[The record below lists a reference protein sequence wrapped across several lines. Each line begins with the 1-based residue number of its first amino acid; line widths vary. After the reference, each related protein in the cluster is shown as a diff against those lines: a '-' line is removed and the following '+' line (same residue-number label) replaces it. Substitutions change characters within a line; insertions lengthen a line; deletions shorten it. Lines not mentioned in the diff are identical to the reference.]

1 MFKYLF
7 HVRVRQVLAFL
18 GALFILLMV
27 LDDLEKSV
35 AAPAPAQ
42 NTTITPLVS
51 PVAIE
56 PVTDMPTL
64 QRLAFVEPV
73 KVSQI
78 TPQVSGT
85 IIEISEAF
93 RKGMVLPKGKTLL
106 KIDPLPYQITLAQ
119 AQSGLIDAEIA
130 LKNAGTRFVPGSLM
144 IKQAEAQLELA
155 KIRFKHAQKNLNATS
170 VRLPFSGE
178 INEISARLGEFISV
192 GSSVASVLAAKDK
205 EIKVQISSDDF
216 ALLSHELR
224 QQTITLDS
232 LDGQQQWLAKII
244 GVSQHANNLQ
254 RTLYLQVAN
263 ATSPIYG
270 QYLYAHLPIQGWH
283 HTVSLPESALT
294 LKGEVWW
301 IDQHQRLSKSS
312 LENYLINNKRVYFSA
327 AEGVAKHALLYPSRS
342 YTKGMQVRL
351 NAKL

>member
-1 MFKYLF
+1 MLKTIF
-7 HVRVRQVLAFL
+7 HVRVRQIFAFSM
-18 GALFILLMV
+18 AMFILLVV
-27 LDDLEKSV
+27 LDDLEKSTIV
-35 AAPAPAQ
+35 PAPIKSS
-42 NTTITPLVS
+42 TSVPLVS
-51 PVAIE
+51 AVAIE
-56 PVTDMPTL
+56 PITQMPTL

-85 IIEISEAF
+85 IIEISESF
-93 RKGMVLPKGKTLL
+93 RKGMLLPKGKALL

-144 IKQAEAQLELA
+144 IKQAQAQLALA
-155 KIRFKHAQKNLNATS
+155 KIRLKHAQKDLSATS

-178 INEISARLGEFISV
+178 IREISARLGEFISA

-205 EIKVQISSDDF
+205 EIKVQISVNDF
-216 ALLSHELR
+216 ALLSHELM

-232 LDGQQQWLAKII
+232 LDGQQQWSATII
-244 GVSQHANNLQ
+244 GVSQHASNLQ
-254 RTLYLQVAN
+254 RTLYLQVAE
-263 ATSPIYG
+263 AASPIYG
-270 QYLYAHLPIQGWH
+270 QYLYANLPIEGWH

-312 LENYLINNKRVYFSA
+312 LENYLIDNKRVYFSV
-327 AEGVAKHALLYPSRS
+327 AESVAKHALLYPSNS
-342 YTKGMQVRL
+342 YSQGMQVRL
-351 NAKL
+351 KAEL